1 MHFFFFFAGGEGG
14 VGGGVGGGE
23 PADSEGEGAEA
34 VVDFDSENDTNDC
47 RKVIGGQRSIAC
59 KFPY

>member
-1 MHFFFFFAGGEGG
+1 MKHYLSSKI
-14 VGGGVGGGE
+14 E